1 MGDFNPVPGV
11 TNLKGQIGT
20 APNMVA
26 PGKRMLSSMT
36 PTIVLKHD
44 RPFLLIGSPG
54 GISIIN
60 TVAQV
65 IVNVVDFEMD
75 IAEAIGAARI
85 HHQWLPDEL
94 KVERFGFS
102 PDTLRLLRDMGHKI
116 RPFDTSRSQGR
127 AMGIMIDPG
136 NRMVPGR
143 LRSSQPGR
151 CSAGLLV
158 QTDCGGFRMSA
169 KPPPSPGFHLS
180 PEEFRRHGHEA
191 IEWIARYM
199 ETVESFPVLSQ
210 VEPGQIR
217 SQLPDSA
224 PQTPDSMEEI
234 LTDIDRII
242 IPGVTHWQSPGFF
255 AFFPGNTSPPSI
267 LGELLSSA
275 LGVQGML
282 WVTSPACTELETHV
296 LDWLAKM
303 LDLPERFLSQGAGGG
318 MLQDSASSATLC
330 ALLAARERKTRGR
343 TNETGLAGS
352 RPLVAYGSTETHS
365 SLDKAVRVA
374 GIGLKNLRKIDVN
387 ENFSMKPELSG
398 EGHPSGPCKEPNSV
412 FCVCHPGNDFL
423 HRIRSR
429 GRGRLGSAGKYG
441 LWLHVDAAMSGTAA
455 ICPEFRWLNDGLE
468 FADSYCFNPHK
479 WMFVNFDCTCFY
491 TADRE
496 DLIRTFS
503 VVPEYL
509 RNPASDSGDVID
521 YRDWQIP
528 LGRRFRALKLWFCHQ
543 ELWN

>member
-1 MGDFNPVPGV
+1 
-11 TNLKGQIGT
+11 
-20 APNMVA
+20 
-26 PGKRMLSSMT
+26 
-36 PTIVLKHD
+36 
-44 RPFLLIGSPG
+44 
-54 GISIIN
+54 
-60 TVAQV
+60 
-65 IVNVVDFEMD
+65 
-75 IAEAIGAARI
+75 
-85 HHQWLPDEL
+85 
-94 KVERFGFS
+94 
-102 PDTLRLLRDMGHKI
+102 
-116 RPFDTSRSQGR
+116 
-127 AMGIMIDPG
+127 
-136 NRMVPGR
+136 
-143 LRSSQPGR
+143 
-151 CSAGLLV
+151 
-158 QTDCGGFRMSA
+158 MSA

-374 GIGLKNLRKIDVN
+374 GIGLKNLRKIDVD
-387 ENFSMKPELSG
+387 ENFSMKPDSLEKAIRQDLAKNRIPFFVCATLGTTSSTAFDPVG
-398 EGHPSGPCKEPNSV
+398 EV
-412 FCVCHPGNDFL
+412 
-423 HRIRSR
+423 
-429 GRGRLGSAGKYG
+429 GSICRKYG

-528 LGRRFRALKLWFCHQ
+528 LGRRFRALKLWFVIRSYGIEGLRHHLREHVRLARLFQ
-543 ELWN
+543 ERVENSKHFELAAPVRLNLVCFRHRQGDEATLGVLERVNASGKMYLTHTRLKGRTVLRMCIGQTRTRERHVDAAWQLLQAAAEEVF

>member
-1 MGDFNPVPGV
+1 
-11 TNLKGQIGT
+11 
-20 APNMVA
+20 
-26 PGKRMLSSMT
+26 
-36 PTIVLKHD
+36 
-44 RPFLLIGSPG
+44 
-54 GISIIN
+54 
-60 TVAQV
+60 
-65 IVNVVDFEMD
+65 
-75 IAEAIGAARI
+75 
-85 HHQWLPDEL
+85 
-94 KVERFGFS
+94 
-102 PDTLRLLRDMGHKI
+102 
-116 RPFDTSRSQGR
+116 
-127 AMGIMIDPG
+127 
-136 NRMVPGR
+136 
-143 LRSSQPGR
+143 
-151 CSAGLLV
+151 
-158 QTDCGGFRMSA
+158 MSD

-180 PEEFRRHGHEA
+180 PEEFRQHGHEA

-199 ETVESFPVLSQ
+199 ETVENFPVLSQ
-210 VEPGQIR
+210 VKPGEIR

-224 PQTPDSMEEI
+224 PRTPDSMEEI
-234 LTDIDRII
+234 FTDIDRII
-242 IPGVTHWQSPGFF
+242 MPGVTHWQSPGFF

-296 LDWLAKM
+296 LDWVAKM
-303 LDLPERFLSQGAGGG
+303 LDLPEKFLSRGTGGG

-330 ALLAARERKTRGR
+330 ALLAARERKTRGQ

-374 GIGLKNLRKIDVN
+374 GIGLKNLRKIDVD
-387 ENFSMKPELSG
+387 ENFSMKPDSLEKAIRHDLEKSRI
-398 EGHPSGPCKEPNSV
+398 P
-412 FCVCHPGNDFL
+412 FFVCAT
-423 HRIRSR
+423 
-429 GRGRLGSAGKYG
+429 LGTTSSTAFDPVGDVGSICRKYG

-509 RNPASDSGDVID
+509 RNPASDAGDVID

-528 LGRRFRALKLWFCHQ
+528 LGRRFRALKLWFVIRSYGIEGLQHHLREHVRLARHFRKQVENSKHFEMAAPARLNLVCFRHRQ
-543 ELWN
+543 GDEATLGVLERVNASGEMYLTHTRLKGRAVLRMSIGQAQTRERHVDAAWQLLQAAAEEEFQCPRSS